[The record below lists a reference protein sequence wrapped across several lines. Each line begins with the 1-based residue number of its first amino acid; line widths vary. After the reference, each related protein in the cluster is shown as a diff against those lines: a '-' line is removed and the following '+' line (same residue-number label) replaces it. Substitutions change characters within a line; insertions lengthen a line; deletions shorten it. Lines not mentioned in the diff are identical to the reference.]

1 MTLRYGIIPILFIL
15 LITAFYP
22 GLKAAS
28 AAQDRSALIAVK
40 ATPTPPGQSGP
51 ESFPPGVN
59 PLTGLPVSDPASLSL
74 PPAMI
79 SVANFPVSGRPQ
91 SGLSYAPYVFELFI
105 GEGMT
110 RFLALFYGDYPR
122 LDEAS
127 ASQPS
132 PAVDNA
138 GIGPVRSGRMPYES
152 LRKLYNGFLVMA
164 SASSEVRSGLS
175 SATNVYGSDG
185 EDINSA
191 RIDVNRLQAL
201 AQANKKAKAFNL
213 TGNQFSLQPP
223 QGGQEASRLWVFYAF
238 LNQVLWTYDP
248 ASQAYLRQQDIAD
261 GSGKFYPS
269 TDRLT
274 GEQLAFENV
283 VVLFARHNVLNST
296 HTLID
301 LDLLYTGD
309 KAYLFRDG
317 KVYPIYWT
325 TANGA
330 YEKKSG
336 LLRPLRFVDKAGNPF
351 PLKPGKTWVEVVD
364 VTATMVEKEPG
375 YWKARFYAP

>member
-1 MTLRYGIIPILFIL
+1 MSLRYGIIPILSIL

-22 GLKAAS
+22 GLKATS
-28 AAQDRSALIAVK
+28 AAQDRSALSVVK
-40 ATPTPPGQSGP
+40 ATPTPPGQTGP

-79 SVANFPVSGRPQ
+79 SVSNFPVSGRPQ
-91 SGLSYAPYVFELFI
+91 AGLSYSPYVFELFI

-127 ASQPS
+127 ASHPS
-132 PAVDNA
+132 TAVDNA

-201 AQANKKAKAFNL
+201 AQANKKAE
-213 TGNQFSLQPP
+213 SLQPDRQP
-223 QGGQEASRLWVFYAF
+223 VQPPAAGGRSGGVEAM
-238 LNQVLWTYDP
+238 
-248 ASQAYLRQQDIAD
+248 
-261 GSGKFYPS
+261 
-269 TDRLT
+269 
-274 GEQLAFENV
+274 
-283 VVLFARHNVLNST
+283 
-296 HTLID
+296 
-301 LDLLYTGD
+301 
-309 KAYLFRDG
+309 
-317 KVYPIYWT
+317 
-325 TANGA
+325 
-330 YEKKSG
+330 G
-336 LLRPLRFVDKAGNPF
+336 LLRRL
-351 PLKPGKTWVEVVD
+351 
-364 VTATMVEKEPG
+364 EPG
-375 YWKARFYAP
+375 AVDL